1 MWTDFCLQLLQLLLT
16 CFRHGLSYRP
26 CPRIR
31 RIFPHQQHVDEGAQ
45 IVFVSQPY
53 QVNRWSG
60 TYRFKS
66 GSSGFSLLEVLIAS
80 TIFSLGMAG
89 FAALLLTSIIGSTQ
103 ARREGIAAMAAAS
116 LSEQI
121 RMNPGALERYL
132 NPAENI
138 SKICSGG
145 NQCTPEQQA
154 DYDFRL
160 WQLELADSIQNAR
173 GLVCRDETP
182 EDGAEGNDQC
192 DGSGPPVIKIFWY
205 SQGDV
210 EISESGQ
217 HRFTLEVS

>member
-1 MWTDFCLQLLQLLLT
+1 MLVL
-16 CFRHGLSYRP
+16 
-26 CPRIR
+26 
-31 RIFPHQQHVDEGAQ
+31 
-45 IVFVSQPY
+45 QPY
-53 QVNRWSG
+53 QGNRWSG
-60 TYRFKS
+60 TYKFKS

-80 TIFSLGMAG
+80 TVFSLGLAG

-121 RMNPGALERYL
+121 RMNPVAMDRYL

-138 SKICSGG
+138 SIICSGG
-145 NQCTPEQQA
+145 NQCSPEQQA
-154 DYDFRL
+154 DYDFKL
-160 WQLELADSIQNAR
+160 WQLELADSIQNAS

-182 EDGAEGNDQC
+182 QDGVEGNDQC

-205 SQGDV
+205 SQGNV
-210 EISESGQ
+210 EISESSQ